1 MPMAETPE
9 STSQALRPVR
19 VWDGAVRLSH
29 WLIVAL
35 VAFSWWSAEENLTW
49 HRWSGYAVIGLLVF
63 RVWWGFTGGGAARF
77 ASFLRGPATLLSYLR
92 TVGRRDVSTTPGH
105 NPLGAISVVALLLVL
120 AAQVGT
126 GLFVVDV
133 DAFDGGPMSDRVSFE
148 TGRAIAEIHETIFR
162 VLQALVALHVVAVV
176 YYLVWKRT
184 DLITPMI
191 TGVKKLATDPGFAPA
206 RLWAFV
212 VGVGIA
218 GAVAW
223 ALSKGLRF

>member
-1 MPMAETPE
+1 
-9 STSQALRPVR
+9 
-19 VWDGAVRLSH
+19 
-29 WLIVAL
+29 
-35 VAFSWWSAEENLTW
+35 
-49 HRWSGYAVIGLLVF
+49 
-63 RVWWGFTGGGAARF
+63 
-77 ASFLRGPATLLSYLR
+77 
-92 TVGRRDVSTTPGH
+92 
-105 NPLGAISVVALLLVL
+105 
-120 AAQVGT
+120 
-126 GLFVVDV
+126 VVDV

>member
-9 STSQALRPVR
+9 SSSQTLRPVR

-35 VAFSWWSAEENLTW
+35 VAFSWWSAGENLTW

-77 ASFLRGPATLLSYLR
+77 TSFLRGPATLLSYLR

>member
-1 MPMAETPE
+1 
-9 STSQALRPVR
+9 
-19 VWDGAVRLSH
+19 
-29 WLIVAL
+29 
-35 VAFSWWSAEENLTW
+35 
-49 HRWSGYAVIGLLVF
+49 
-63 RVWWGFTGGGAARF
+63 
-77 ASFLRGPATLLSYLR
+77 
-92 TVGRRDVSTTPGH
+92 VSTTPGH